1 MKNYHNTAFFSLAG
15 TKEVYSISD
24 TFKMDLGS
32 LLWVIREK
40 RIKVD
45 RIERG
50 GKDEER
56 VDDS

>member
-1 MKNYHNTAFFSLAG
+1 
-15 TKEVYSISD
+15 
-24 TFKMDLGS
+24 MDLGS